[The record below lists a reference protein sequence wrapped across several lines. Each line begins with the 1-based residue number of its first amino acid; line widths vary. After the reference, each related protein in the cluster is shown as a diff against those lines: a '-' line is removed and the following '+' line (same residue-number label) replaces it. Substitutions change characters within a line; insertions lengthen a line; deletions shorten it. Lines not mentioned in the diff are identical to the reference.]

1 MKKII
6 ISLFLLAMVPGC
18 SAQPE
23 IVTYDVKH
31 KEAVMEIA
39 MQDPYNF
46 FCGSAAVTSGAMTAE
61 LFLSENRKGMQA
73 ALESPQRTTKVLLAD
88 GKIAGF
94 AAFYKSQELSLEAMK
109 EAVTSR
115 GLPFDEAQMMAVM
128 PNLKRTKA
136 ESEKFALLESLAIS
150 QEFRGKGYGRLL
162 LQRTVA
168 EIKATWPEITKVK
181 LDVNV
186 SNAVAKKLYESEG
199 FAVSAIQPS
208 HMVNMKC
215 LQYEKSL

>member
-1 MKKII
+1 MV
-6 ISLFLLAMVPGC
+6 SLLLLAIVPGC
-18 SAQPE
+18 GAQQPE
-23 IVTYDVKH
+23 IVKYEARH
-31 KEAVMEIA
+31 KEAVMDIA

-46 FCGSAAVTSGAMTAE
+46 FCGSEAVTKGAITAE
-61 LFLSENRKGMQA
+61 LFLSENKKGMEA

-88 GKIAGF
+88 GKVAGF
-94 AAFYKSQELSLEAMK
+94 AAFYKSQELSLEALG
-109 EAVTSR
+109 EAATSR
-115 GLPFDEAQMMAVM
+115 GLPFDVAQMMAQM

-150 QEFRGKGYGRLL
+150 HEFRGKGYGRLL

-181 LDVNV
+181 LDVNAA
-186 SNAVAKKLYESEG
+186 NGIAIKLYESEG
-199 FAVSAIQPS
+199 FTVSAIQPR
-208 HMVNMKC
+208 HFANMKC